1 MNDIEKVSIA
11 TEEMIALVEELRE
24 VKAMKKAMKKA
35 FEAREEK
42 LKAKLEWHMG
52 DAETLA
58 TEDGE
63 ELLRW
68 KYSVAPVR
76 FDAKRFKEELPN
88 IYKHYVGSGEPIR
101 RMIINVK

>member
-11 TEEMIALVEELRE
+11 TDEMIALVEELRE
-24 VKAMKKAMKKA
+24 VRAIKKAL
-35 FEAREEK
+35 EAQEEK
-42 LKAKLEWHMG
+42 LKGKLELHMG
-52 DAETLA
+52 DAETLS
-58 TEDGE
+58 TSDGE

-68 KYSVAPVR
+68 KYSVAPAR

-88 IYKHYVGSGEPIR
+88 IYRHYVGYGEPVR

>member
-11 TEEMIALVEELRE
+11 TDEVIVLVEELRE
-24 VKAMKKAMKKA
+24 VKAMKKA

-42 LKAKLEWHMG
+42 LKGKLELYMG
-52 DAETLA
+52 DAETLS
-58 TEDGE
+58 TSDGE

-76 FDAKRFKEELPN
+76 FDAKRFKQELPN
-88 IYKHYVGSGEPIR
+88 IYKHYVGHGEPVR